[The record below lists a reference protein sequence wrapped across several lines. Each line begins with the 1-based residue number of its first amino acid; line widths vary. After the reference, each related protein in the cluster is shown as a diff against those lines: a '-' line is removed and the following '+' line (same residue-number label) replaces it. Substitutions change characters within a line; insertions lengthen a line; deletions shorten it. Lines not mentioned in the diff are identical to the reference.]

1 LPGSGAGDPWNR
13 GYLGAPVAEAGYA
26 DSGIG
31 LLDPADSSLS
41 LYDPNDS
48 SVDLFSPA
56 GSGSGPTLVDA
67 SGVGRQP
74 PVRRPDDRGPARPG
88 DAGGPGR
95 QTTQAPD
102 KKSKK
107 ASRKNKAAAGAAAAG
122 VATAAAASTKT
133 GPAVAAATGVRA
145 PSRPGQ
151 PGQSPSA
158 LQQAPA
164 QPGVKPQPARQPS
177 RTKGNR
183 KSRRILSNRTLA
195 LAGASTVMAGAAFLI
210 LTKPSPSGV
219 TQTHVLTT
227 PDSLACYTKRPQLAQ
242 QMDAKTLQEQIVKQ
256 SSGAMKNV
264 IYAVYENSTCGATVS
279 EPQVVLFIG
288 GNHTGTPGS
297 FMSSFTGQ
305 LAGAEPTSAGS
316 LGGEAAC
323 VPSVDGRPAE
333 CAWADNDKFGAVL
346 SATLDESSLA
356 KEMRAMRPLVEQS
369 TQAPAKQTAAKQTIG
384 KHRASTP
391 SPSASSH

>member
-1 LPGSGAGDPWNR
+1 M

-26 DSGIG
+26 GAGADSGVG
-31 LLDPADSSLS
+31 LLDPADSGLS

-48 SVDLFSPA
+48 SIDLFSPA
-56 GSGSGPTLVDA
+56 ASGPTLVDA
-67 SGVGRQP
+67 SGVGLHP
-74 PVRRPDDRGPARPG
+74 PVRRADDRGPARPG
-88 DAGGPGR
+88 EPGGPGGPGGPGR
-95 QTTQAPD
+95 QTTQAPG

-107 ASRKNKAAAGAAAAG
+107 ASRKSKAAAGAAAAG
-122 VATAAAASTKT
+122 AAAAAAASTKT
-133 GPAVAAATGVRA
+133 GSAAATATGVRA
-145 PSRPGQ
+145 PSRPAQ
-151 PGQSPSA
+151 PGQSPSDVQ
-158 LQQAPA
+158 LAPA
-164 QPGVKPQPARQPS
+164 QPGTKPQPAHQPS

-227 PDSLACYTKRPQLAQ
+227 PDSLACYTKQPQLAT
-242 QMDAKTLQEQIVKQ
+242 QMDAKGLEQQYVKE
-256 SSGAMKNV
+256 SSGAVKNV
-264 IYAVYENSTCGATVS
+264 VYAVYENSTCGASVS
-279 EPQVVLFIG
+279 DPQVFLFLG
-288 GNHTGTPGS
+288 GNIVGTPGS
-297 FMSSFTGQ
+297 FISSFTGNMP
-305 LAGAEPTSAGS
+305 GAEPTSAGS

-333 CAWADNDKFGAVL
+333 CVWADNDTFGAVS
-346 SATLDESSLA
+346 SATLDATSLA
-356 KEMRAMRPLVEQS
+356 QEMRAMRPLVEQS
-369 TQAPAKQTAAKQTIG
+369 TQAAAKQTIG